1 MTLAGSP
8 GDQQWNVTVYT
19 SDVQNAGTDA
29 KVFITLYGQREA
41 SDRDELPRSGRES
54 SRDRRDRDRE
64 RDRDRYDDRDR
75 DRERDRERDR
85 DGGRPR
91 LQAVKTKRTPLGSSS
106 SFQRGSVDKF
116 TLAFPDVGTPLKLRI
131 EHDNSG
137 VAPGWHLERVLLE
150 NSRHASNVHVQLP
163 PVAGARRG
171 GRGHRTRAARAGRRD
186 SQPVPRMSAI

>member
-1 MTLAGSP
+1 M
-8 GDQQWNVTVYT
+8 YT

-29 KVFITLYGQREA
+29 KVFITLYGQRAA

-54 SRDRRDRDRE
+54 SRDSRDRDRE

-150 NSRHASNVHVQLP
+150 NSDTRQTFTFNCRRWLARDEEDGAIVRELP
-163 PVAGARRG
+163 AQGVEIR
-171 GRGHRTRAARAGRRD
+171 
-186 SQPVPRMSAI
+186 SPVPRMSAI